1 MNTLLLMAGLRPW
14 SAPSWMSVLT
24 RVFVAV
30 SVLSVELQLA
40 TWLGVGS
47 IRTLVIVNLVVAVVA
62 FFAWRPDG
70 RTAPRPAQSE
80 HAAGSWPWIGV
91 LTLGALVVLLN
102 LGMPLTAADPYHLDK
117 LSRIEATG
125 TLAYDL
131 DADLKLN
138 ILSSVYEMVLADL
151 RQIPL
156 IGQAVVRLHGILGL
170 LLYLLALGAVRELLQ
185 TRFDWRWSI
194 LLVVPVVFHQLVLV
208 KNDMFVGALA
218 LVVVAWVVTR
228 SATADRAEIVWA
240 SWLAA
245 LAVSIKLTSL
255 PLAVILVGALVIQ
268 RRQTWRPMLASAAIG
283 GLLGIVAGGLLF
295 TLVENARVYGNLMPA
310 SDIGGRYDGVG
321 AVVVGLV
328 RFGISLFDLGS
339 LTPVFWPGRG
349 SWGSTFGLPF
359 VWALVVLTLAWR
371 RSPEARRALVCAGLH
386 FFMYAAVFPDA
397 DAAQR
402 LVLGSGLLL
411 ICVALQVIAT
421 DPELPRLASLAI
433 LPVLALSAAQIARSA
448 VLYWVRA

>member
-1 MNTLLLMAGLRPW
+1 MAGLRPW

-421 DPELPRLASLAI
+421 DPKLPRLASLAI